1 MLGIDVSKKT
11 LVCTL
16 VAPDTQKILWRKEV
30 ENSEAGIALLLAN
43 VDAKISWI
51 LEPTGRYS
59 TPVARHAQTVGRDVR
74 LAPSREAKAFLASLP
89 QRAKTDKIDSHGLA
103 VFGCSRT
110 LPAYPVKEAS
120 VDTLDQ
126 LLSARKL
133 LAKSVTKLQQQQQE
147 LPQAAAY
154 LHAALAALHTQVKA
168 LDKQIASLCQTTPTF
183 EAAKRLQS
191 VPGIGPVTSAAVTS
205 RLVAKSFAHPDAFV
219 AYCGLDL
226 RVADS
231 GEKRGKRTVSKRGDA
246 ELRRLLYLAAQSNL
260 RCKSSP
266 FRDQYERERAKGLSS
281 TAALVAVA
289 RKLAKVC
296 WSLQKHGG
304 TYEES
309 RVNVQGKSTSKTEI
323 LQNVPS
329 SLDSQ
334 P

>member
-1 MLGIDVSKKT
+1 M
-11 LVCTL
+11 
-16 VAPDTQKILWRKEV
+16 
-30 ENSEAGIALLLAN
+30 
-43 VDAKISWI
+43 
-51 LEPTGRYS
+51 
-59 TPVARHAQTVGRDVR
+59 
-74 LAPSREAKAFLASLP
+74 
-89 QRAKTDKIDSHGLA
+89 
-103 VFGCSRT
+103 
-110 LPAYPVKEAS
+110 
-120 VDTLDQ
+120 DTLDQ

-133 LAKSVTKLQQQQQE
+133 LAKSAAKLQQQQQE
-147 LPQAAAY
+147 LPEAAPY
-154 LHAALAALHTQVKA
+154 LEVALAALQTQVKA

-205 RLVAKSFAHPDAFV
+205 RLTAKGFAHPDAFV

-260 RCKSSP
+260 RCKFSP

-281 TAALVAVA
+281 TAALVVVA

-296 WSLQKHGG
+296 WSLHKRGG
-304 TYEES
+304 TYEEN
-309 RVNVQGKSTSKTEI
+309 RVNVQGKSTLKAELSQI
-323 LQNVPS
+323 LASP
-329 SLDSQ
+329 LDNK